1 MTNKAEQFFNPETT
15 PATGHDLGANEF
27 DVLDQLDFEA
37 AEAKAAEAGA
47 GGGEALSDGEADCEG
62 CKI

>member
-1 MTNKAEQFFNPETT
+1 MSNPDEFNVDGLDGLDLEGAEKS
-15 PATGHDLGANEF
+15 
-27 DVLDQLDFEA
+27 
-37 AEAKAAEAGA
+37 AEAKAA